1 MTSKARSGGSAV
13 IRPQMILALMAA
25 VALATSIGQEF
36 YIHPAQAANEVIPNS
51 PDSKPDSKS
60 FANPRLL
67 HTLRGHTGTVKS
79 LAFSPNGK
87 LLVSGGGQNE
97 GIIYFWNLKNGK
109 RVGTINRAHQASVD
123 AVLISPD
130 GKTLVSCGSDYKI
143 NFWNLKNLEF
153 SRSFAEHTGQL
164 LSLVASSD
172 SKVLVSGG
180 LDGIRLWDLPQQ
192 RPLSTLVRFD
202 NAIYTLAISPD
213 GQTLASGDSQGV
225 VKLWNLSNGKLIQ
238 QLQAHSQIVT
248 AVAFTPNGE
257 RLVTSSR
264 DKTIKIW
271 DVNNGVQVQ
280 TLTGHD
286 NWVNAIAI
294 NPDGQTLASAGKD
307 GIKLWDLNT
316 GELKHTLDGHSDWVS
331 AIAFSADGKMLASGG
346 FDQKINIW
354 QTQ

>member
-1 MTSKARSGGSAV
+1 VKSQGRSCGNAV
-13 IRPQMILALMAA
+13 IHPKLILAFMAA
-25 VALATSIGQEF
+25 VALAISIGQEF

-51 PDSKPDSKS
+51 PERKS
-60 FANPRLL
+60 FAHPQLL

-79 LAFSPNGK
+79 LAFSPDSK
-87 LLVSGGGQNE
+87 FLVSGGGQNE
-97 GIIYFWNLKNGK
+97 GIIYFWNLRNGK
-109 RVGTINRAHQASVD
+109 KVGTINRAHQASVN
-123 AVLISPD
+123 AVLITPN
-130 GKTLVSCGSDYKI
+130 GQTLISCGSDYKI
-143 NFWNLKNLEF
+143 NLWNLKSLQF
-153 SRSFAEHTGQL
+153 SRSFGEHSSQL

-180 LDGIRLWDLPQQ
+180 LDGIRLWDLRQQ
-192 RPLSTLVRFD
+192 RPLTTLVRFD

-271 DVNNGVQVQ
+271 DVNKGVQIQ
-280 TLTGHD
+280 TLTGHN

-307 GIKLWDLNT
+307 GIKLWDLTT
-316 GELKHTLDGHSDWVS
+316 GELKDTLDGHSDWVS
-331 AIAFSADGKMLASGG
+331 AIAFSADGKTLASGG
-346 FDQKINIW
+346 FDDKINIW
-354 QTQ
+354 LIQ